1 LESNNLRI
9 HLVQNAAVWNDPQAS
24 LLELDFLLSTNLT
37 RDSRGGLLVL
47 PEMFAQGFVTNLDI
61 VNLKDTIINNQER
74 TLDWMKKTAQKYGIV
89 VVGSL
94 PMLEGGF
101 LYNRMYMVHG
111 NMQFNQFYDKKHL
124 FSLAGEHLHFSPGS
138 KRVCWEYNGWSMMPS
153 ICYDLRFPVWLR
165 NQKDYQVIL
174 CVANWPKSRSLA
186 WRSLLVARAIENQA
200 YIVGVNRVGT
210 DGTGTVYEGSSM
222 VVGPDGAI
230 LVQMGDQKGLCSV
243 GIDAHVLAVFRRAY
257 PFLADAD
264 NFRFNP
270 PQTHE

>member
-1 LESNNLRI
+1 MRI

-37 RDSRGGLLVL
+37 GDSRGGLLVL

-74 TLDWMKKTAQKYGIV
+74 TLDWMKQTAQKFDVI

-94 PMLEGGF
+94 PILEGGF
-101 LYNRMYMVHG
+101 LYNRMVAIHG
-111 NMQFNQFYDKKHL
+111 SAAPIQFYDKKHL
-124 FSLAGEHLHFSPGS
+124 FSLAGEHVHFSSGS
-138 KRVCWEYNGWSMMPS
+138 QRGLWEIDGWSTIPS

-165 NQKDYQVIL
+165 NQKDYQVML
-174 CVANWPKSRSLA
+174 CVANWPNSRALA

-230 LVQMGDQKGLCSV
+230 LVQMEDQKGLCSV
-243 GIDAHVLAVFRRAY
+243 QIDAHALSVFRRAY

-270 PQTHE
+270 LQTHE

>member
-1 LESNNLRI
+1 
-9 HLVQNAAVWNDPQAS
+9 
-24 LLELDFLLSTNLT
+24 
-37 RDSRGGLLVL
+37 
-47 PEMFAQGFVTNLDI
+47 
-61 VNLKDTIINNQER
+61 
-74 TLDWMKKTAQKYGIV
+74 
-89 VVGSL
+89 
-94 PMLEGGF
+94 LEGGF

-111 NMQFNQFYDKKHL
+111 NVQSNQFYDKKHL

-138 KRVCWEYNGWSMMPS
+138 KRVCWEHNGWSMMPS

-165 NQKDYQVIL
+165 NQKDYHVIL

-230 LVQMGDQKGLCSV
+230 LVQMGDQEGLCSV